1 MKRIVLG
8 FMLIAGVNLFAETTN
23 SSDTNTTNKPMIQ
36 IKGSDTLVN
45 AVQVLAEKYM
55 AKNPGKVLS
64 VTGGGS
70 GTGIAALLNGTCS
83 IADSSREMK
92 DKEKSMAKDK
102 VNEIVVGIDGLSVIV
117 NKKNKVST
125 LTIEQLGKIYRG
137 EVTNWKELGGSNTP
151 ISLYG
156 RQPNSGTF
164 DFFREHVV
172 KADYSKQVKEMNGN
186 AQIVESVKTAV
197 SGIGYVGAGYTQNSK
212 EIKVLAISAKTGEKA
227 YKPTFTNV
235 ETKLYPISRPLYQYV
250 SGNISE
256 DVKSFLAYEVSSEG
270 QKIMTEEGFFPIN
283 EKQKESNYALL
294 GIQKE
299 KVVKGGARAKKS

>member
-1 MKRIVLG
+1 MKKMILALMIVTG
-8 FMLIAGVNLFAETTN
+8 MSAFAQAPTTN
-23 SSDTNTTNKPMIQ
+23 DTNATNKPMIQ

-102 VNEIVVGIDGLSVIV
+102 ISEIVVGIDGLSVIV

-125 LTIEQLGKIYRG
+125 LTLEQLGKIYRG
-137 EVTNWKELGGSNTP
+137 EVTNWKEVGGSNTP

-186 AQIVESVKTAV
+186 AQIVESVKSAV

-212 EIKVLAISAKTGEKA
+212 DIKVLAVASKTGEKA

-235 ETKLYPISRPLYQYV
+235 ETKLYPISRPLYQYT

-256 DVKSFLAYEVSSEG
+256 DVKSFLAYEVSAEG
-270 QKIMTEEGFFPIN
+270 QKVVTEEGFFPIN
-283 EKQKESNYALL
+283 DKQKESNYALL
-294 GIQKE
+294 GITME
-299 KVVKGGARAKKS
+299 KTKTKGAKAKKS